1 MAKGLKA
8 LFSGEREKLTIPRS
22 VQQSIPVR
30 TMYGDGVWQVGG
42 GVGRFSKSWRFTDI
56 NYSAAS
62 HDDQVRMFM
71 DYCGLLNALSPDSIT
86 TITINNRR
94 LNPVEFREN
103 MLMKLACDILDT
115 YRGEYNDLL
124 TAQARQ
130 TSGIVGDR
138 YITTSTVKKNVDEAR
153 AFFAR
158 AGNDLA
164 AGFGKLSSKTADIG
178 NLGRLRI
185 LHDFFRAGQ
194 EQHFRFNLAE
204 TMKKGHSFKDF
215 ICPDGLEF
223 KADHFVIGAKFGR
236 VLFLKEYPSFLR
248 DTMVNELVGL
258 PRHLMLSID
267 IMPIPTDE
275 AVKEMQ
281 KRILAVETDITRW
294 QQKQNMNNNF
304 SVEPPYELSQMRAET
319 KEFLDDLTSRDQ
331 RMMFALL
338 TLVHL
343 ADTKEQLDADT
354 EALQSIGRKHLCQL
368 AVLKYQQEDGLA
380 TVLPYGL
387 SRIEAVR
394 TLTTESTAVLNP
406 FSTQEIQ
413 HSGGIF
419 QGVNAISKNLIMV
432 DRARLLNPH
441 GFVLGVSGAG
451 KSVTLKNIL
460 LQVALNTKDHIL
472 IVDSEREYTKI
483 TEAAG
488 GEVIT
493 LSPNSPHRINV
504 VDVDADYA
512 DDDNPVMIK
521 SELLMAIAEDD
532 MQGASLGGRE
542 KSVIDRCCKNVL
554 RPYLKGGCVGTPPT
568 MADVYQNMLAQKE
581 AVAQDLA
588 LRFELITVGSL
599 NIFAQPT
606 NVDIKNRVTCV
617 DIHEVGRELS
627 GSALKIV
634 FDFFGSRVGRNA
646 AKGIRTWIFL
656 DEIHLFF
663 QNRYSELFLSRAWK
677 RYRKKNC
684 FLTGATQNISE
695 VLDSEM
701 ARLMLANSEYLVLLN
716 QAASDRKV
724 LAELL
729 NISETQLSY
738 ITNSQ
743 AGHGLVKVGGNIV
756 PFQSDLPTNTAMY
769 RLFTTRPGEGA

>member
-8 LFSGEREKLTIPRS
+8 LFTGEREKLTIPRS
-22 VQQSIPVR
+22 VQQSIPIR
-30 TMYGDGVWQVGG
+30 TMFKDGIWQVGN
-42 GVGRFSKSWRFTDI
+42 RFSRTWRFSDI

-71 DYCGLLNALSPDSIT
+71 DYCGLLNSLSPDSVT
-86 TITINNRR
+86 KITINNRK
-94 LNPVEFREN
+94 LNPVEFRET
-103 MLMKLACDILDT
+103 MMMKLRGDDLDS
-115 YRGEYNDLL
+115 YREEYNDLL
-124 TAQARQ
+124 TQQAQL

-138 YITTSTVKKNVDEAR
+138 YITTSTIKKTVDEAR
-153 AFFAR
+153 AYFTR
-158 AGNDLA
+158 AGNDLTA
-164 AGFGKLSSKTADIG
+164 NFGKLSSKIADLG
-178 NLGRLRI
+178 NVGRLRI

-194 EQHFRFNLAE
+194 EQHFRFNLSE

-223 KADHFVIGAKFGR
+223 KADHFIMGDRVGR

-248 DTMVNELVGL
+248 DTLVNELVGL
-258 PRHLMLSID
+258 PRQLMLSID
-267 IMPIPTDE
+267 VMPIPTDE

-294 QQKQNMNNNF
+294 QQRQNANNNF
-304 SVEPPYELSQMRAET
+304 SVEPPYELSQMREET

-338 TLVHL
+338 TIVHL
-343 ADTKEQLDADT
+343 ADSKEQLDADT
-354 EALQSIGRKHLCQL
+354 ETLQSIGRKHLCQITT
-368 AVLKYQQEDGLA
+368 LKYQQEDGLA
-380 TVLPYGL
+380 TALPYGL
-387 SRIEAVR
+387 QRIEAVR

-406 FSTQEIQ
+406 FSTQEILDR
-413 HSGGIF
+413 SGQYQGI
-419 QGVNAISKNLIMV
+419 NAISKNLIMV
-432 DRARLLNPH
+432 DRAKLLNPH

-451 KSVTLKNIL
+451 KSVTLKNLL
-460 LQVALNTKDHIL
+460 LQVALNTNDHIL

-483 TEAAG
+483 TEAVG

-504 VDVDADYA
+504 VAVDADYA
-512 DDDNPVMIK
+512 DEDNPVMIK

-532 MQGASLGGRE
+532 MQGSSLGARE
-542 KSVIDRCCKNVL
+542 KSIIDRCCGNVL
-554 RPYLKGGCVGTPPT
+554 RPYLKSGKGKPPT
-568 MADVYQNMLAQKE
+568 MVDVYKNMLEQKE
-581 AVAQDLA
+581 SVAQDLA

-606 NVDIKNRVTCV
+606 NVDITNRITCV

-646 AKGIRTWIFL
+646 ANGIRTWVFL

-663 QNRYSELFLSRAWK
+663 QNRYSEIFLSRAWK
-677 RYRKKNC
+677 RYRKKNT

-729 NISETQLSY
+729 HISETQLSY

-743 AGHGLVKVGGNIV
+743 AGHGLVKVGGAIV
-756 PFQSDLPTNTAMY
+756 PFANVLPTTTKMY
-769 RLFTTRPGEGA
+769 SLFTTKPGEAV

>member
-1 MAKGLKA
+1 MAKGMKA
-8 LFSGEREKLTIPRS
+8 LFTGEREKMTIPRS
-22 VQQSIPVR
+22 VQQSIPIR
-30 TMYGDGVWQVGG
+30 TMFKDGVWQVA
-42 GVGRFSKSWRFTDI
+42 GRYSRSWRFSDI

-62 HDDQVRMFM
+62 HDDQIRMFM
-71 DYCGLLNALSPDSIT
+71 DYCALLNSLSPDSIT
-86 TITINNRR
+86 KISINNRKM
-94 LNPVEFREN
+94 NPVEFREN
-103 MLMKLACDILDT
+103 MLMQLQGDDLDKL
-115 YRGEYNDLL
+115 RQEYNDLF
-124 TAQARQ
+124 TGQAEE
-130 TSGIVGDR
+130 SNGIVSDR
-138 YITTSTVKKNVDEAR
+138 YITASISKKNVDEAR
-153 AFFAR
+153 AYFTR

-164 AGFGKLSSKTADIG
+164 ASFGKLSSKTADLG
-178 NLGRLRI
+178 NVGRLRI
-185 LHDFFRAGQ
+185 LHDFFRTGQ
-194 EQHFRFNLAE
+194 EQHFRFNLSE
-204 TMKKGHSFKDF
+204 TIKKGHSFKDF

-223 KADHFVIGAKFGR
+223 KADHFIMGNKVGR

-248 DTMVNELVGL
+248 DTMINELASL
-258 PRHLMLSID
+258 PRNLMLSID
-267 IMPIPTDE
+267 ILPIATDE

-304 SVEPPYELSQMRAET
+304 SVEPPYELQQMREET

-343 ADTKEQLDADT
+343 ADSKEQLDADT
-354 EALQSIGRKHLCQL
+354 ETLQSICRKHLCQL
-368 AVLKYQQEDGLA
+368 ATLKYQQEDGLA

-387 SRIEAVR
+387 QRIEAAR

-406 FSTQEIQ
+406 FSTQEILDK
-413 HSGGIF
+413 SGQY

-432 DRARLLNPH
+432 DRAKLLNPH

-451 KSVTLKNIL
+451 KSVTLKNLL
-460 LQVALNTKDHIL
+460 LQVALNTNDHIL

-483 TEAAG
+483 TEAVG

-504 VDVDADYA
+504 VEVDADYA
-512 DDDNPVMIK
+512 DEDNPVMIK

-532 MQGASLGGRE
+532 MQGSSLGARE
-542 KSVIDRCCKNVL
+542 KSIIDRCCGNVL
-554 RPYLKGGCVGTPPT
+554 RPYLKSGKGKPPT
-568 MADVYQNMLAQKE
+568 MVDVYQNMLAQKE
-581 AVAQDLA
+581 SVAQDLA

-606 NVDIKNRVTCV
+606 NVDITNRIACV

-646 AKGIRTWIFL
+646 ANGIRTWIFL

-663 QNRYSELFLSRAWK
+663 QNRYSEIFLSRAWK
-677 RYRKKNC
+677 RYRKKNT

-756 PFQSDLPTNTAMY
+756 PFVNELDTSTKMY
-769 RLFTTRPGEGA
+769 KLMTTKPGEAV